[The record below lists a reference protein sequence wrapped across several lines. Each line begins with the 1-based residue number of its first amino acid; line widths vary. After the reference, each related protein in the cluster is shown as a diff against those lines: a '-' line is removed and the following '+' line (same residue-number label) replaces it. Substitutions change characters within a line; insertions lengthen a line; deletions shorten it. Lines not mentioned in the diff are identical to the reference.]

1 MTVRWSWNST
11 VWCRISTAAADVNL
25 ETMSLKESGK
35 ETKDTGRKTN
45 RKKSHE
51 FVQIVLDV
59 AGGGLPLYK
68 QMKTRNRF
76 E

>member
-1 MTVRWSWNST
+1 
-11 VWCRISTAAADVNL
+11 
-25 ETMSLKESGK
+25 MSLKESGK

>member
-1 MTVRWSWNST
+1 MS
-11 VWCRISTAAADVNL
+11 ISKQCL
-25 ETMSLKESGK
+25 WKSQGK
-35 ETKDTGRKTN
+35 RQKIQAERQIE
-45 RKKSHE
+45 RKSHE

-76 E
+76 EWLKMAQIMASFP